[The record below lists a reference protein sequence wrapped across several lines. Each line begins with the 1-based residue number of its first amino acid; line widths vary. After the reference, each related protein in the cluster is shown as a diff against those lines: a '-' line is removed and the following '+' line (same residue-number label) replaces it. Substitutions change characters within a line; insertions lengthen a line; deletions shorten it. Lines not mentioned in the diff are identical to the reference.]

1 MYLVQAGI
9 AEGFAPL
16 GFLREIYDAYS
27 GTVFSLIRRCIHSDL
42 SCGSAMSATGR
53 PPKVRGDYMD
63 DAQGLLHL
71 SRAVKADS
79 HRPVHWR
86 NEVIDGLNALVEKL
100 IKAPAIDTQLDILDK
115 ETSKS

>member
-1 MYLVQAGI
+1 MLSLDVV
-9 AEGFAPL
+9 L
-16 GFLREIYDAYS
+16 
-27 GTVFSLIRRCIHSDL
+27 SLISYHVHS
-42 SCGSAMSATGR
+42 SAICGVPMSATGR

-100 IKAPAIDTQLDILDK
+100 IKAPAIDTQLDILEK
-115 ETSKS
+115 ESSHK